1 MELVIS
7 RQRPVVAV
15 GECMLELSRPRPR
28 PRPTGGAERLGDGW
42 RLGVA
47 GDTYNTAVYLRR
59 LGLPVT
65 YLTALGVDPYSSEM
79 LDVWQAEGLDT
90 SLVLRDPQRLPGMY
104 AIHTDSSGERSFS
117 YWRSNSAA
125 RALFQLPGVDGSL
138 TIASQAGLLYL
149 SGITL
154 SLFGR
159 DERAKLWGLAQTV
172 RANGGCVAF
181 DPNYRPAGWSL
192 PEHARAA
199 FEAIAPS
206 VSIALPSLD
215 DEQRLYGDRDAD
227 AVLDRWQAWGVPE
240 VALKQGDR
248 GCLLAS
254 GSGRSQVPAMTVA
267 QVVDTTGAGDAFNA
281 AYLAARAKG
290 LAPSVAAEQGARLA
304 AKVIQHSGAIL
315 PR

>member
-15 GECMLELSRPRPR
+15 GECMLELSRPRR
-28 PRPTGGAERLGDGW
+28 TGSAGRLGDGW

-65 YLTALGVDPYSSEM
+65 YLTALGVDPYSADM
-79 LDVWQAEGLDT
+79 LRAWQEEGLDT

-104 AIHTDSSGERSFS
+104 AIHTDNSGERSFS

-125 RALFQLPGVDGSL
+125 RALFQLPGIGEALAV
-138 TIASQAGLLYL
+138 ASQAGLLYL

-154 SLFGR
+154 SLFSG
-159 DERAKLWGLAQTV
+159 DERSQLLRLAQTV

-181 DPNYRPAGWSL
+181 DPNFRPAGWL
-192 PEHARAA
+192 RPEDARAA
-199 FEAIAPS
+199 FE
-206 VSIALPSLD
+206 SIALSVSVVFPSFD
-215 DEQRLYGDRDAD
+215 DEQRLYGDRDAW

-240 VALKQGDR
+240 VILKQGER
-248 GCLLAS
+248 GCLIAS
-254 GSGRSQVPAMTVA
+254 GPERCQVLAMQVA
-267 QVVDTTGAGDAFNA
+267 QVVDTTGAGDSFNA
-281 AYLAARAKG
+281 AYLAARAQG
-290 LAPSVAAEQGARLA
+290 LAPPVAAERGATLA
-304 AKVIQHSGAIL
+304 AQVIQHSGAIL